1 MKFQIIKNQLKMSD
15 LGVSVDSYYKN
26 LFYVIKNANEMEIRE
41 KFAEYV
47 PWEKMVIVT
56 AGNVETK

>member
-1 MKFQIIKNQLKMSD
+1 
-15 LGVSVDSYYKN
+15 
-26 LFYVIKNANEMEIRE
+26 MEIRE